1 MLHFTITN
9 AMRGKIEFD
18 ESSRFEFD
26 KLRNSF
32 RTENKGARFSKQYSY
47 AASPYLYCI
56 APLGAFN
63 IGQTFMFLKKCK
75 ELNIK
80 TTIDEKL
87 AKLVKPNLY
96 IDEILNVPNEK
107 FEYRDYQ
114 YRLLKSLIN
123 MGRGVIVSPTRS
135 GKSLILAGLCHNMLQ
150 KSAQNGVKN
159 ILIIVPNIQLVQQ
172 MYYDFEEYGV
182 DTNIYNIVRFSS
194 EQHKQNKKQKVDF
207 VFKDSNI
214 IITNTQWLML
224 HGDELPYIDCIITDE
239 VHGVKRKTE
248 LSKLIKSVKIPY
260 KFGCTGT
267 LPKDI
272 EDCWEIEGLFGPV
285 VDEIK
290 IKELQEKN
298 VLADVSIY
306 PIKFYHMLKEN
317 FRQANTE
324 DEENMDKFELA
335 QAEYKKEAMYLSQ
348 FEPSNK
354 IICNIAKG
362 IINQHPNWN
371 ALILFDYTDSG
382 NSLFELLDWQN
393 KHYIDGMVSLETRT
407 DIVDKMNDV
416 NGGQITVANC
426 KCFGT
431 GITVKNI
438 QAIILVTCQSSVTKV
453 IQAIGRGLRIEDK
466 PILNVFDMFH
476 NYKYSE
482 KHFNERTALYKKFYG
497 KELNKDYQIKQINL

>member
-1 MLHFTITN
+1 
-9 AMRGKIEFD
+9 
-18 ESSRFEFD
+18 
-26 KLRNSF
+26 
-32 RTENKGARFSKQYSY
+32 
-47 AASPYLYCI
+47 
-56 APLGAFN
+56 
-63 IGQTFMFLKKCK
+63 
-75 ELNIK
+75 
-80 TTIDEKL
+80 
-87 AKLVKPNLY
+87 
-96 IDEILNVPNEK
+96 
-107 FEYRDYQ
+107 
-114 YRLLKSLIN
+114 

-194 EQHKQNKKQKVDF
+194 EQHKQNKKQRVDF

-239 VHGVKRKTE
+239 VHGVKRKSE
-248 LSKLIKSVKIPY
+248 LAKLIKSVKIPY

-267 LPKDI
+267 LPKNI

-306 PIKFYHMLKEN
+306 PIKFHHMLKEN

-371 ALILFDYTDSG
+371 TLILFDYTDSG

-393 KHYIDGMVSLETRT
+393 KHYIDGSVSLETRT

-466 PILNVFDMFH
+466 PILNVFDIFH

-482 KHFNERTALYKKFYG
+482 KHFNERTELYEKFYG